1 MEQQS
6 RIHTRSLE
14 PFSFSITDQI
24 QSRYL
29 EALEDHHQRYTL
41 SHDGVHPIVHPG
53 ILLNQSNATRSP
65 SFGGPNTRW
74 IHVREQTY
82 FAAPARLNDELI
94 AEWHI
99 AEYRPRFGR
108 MLAKVACVVTRH
120 DGPVIIER
128 TMWGIHISGQRPM
141 RAESDR
147 AIPQADAVATTV
159 PSSIQPEPA
168 DRQIRG
174 RQKHVTSERIGL
186 FSGRTSQNLH
196 TDDQIAKAAG
206 LPAAAASA
214 TQGMGYL
221 CEFMIDNL
229 GEEWLSGGSW
239 RLIFRTPMM
248 SGDHVTALGRVIK
261 AGPTDRADKRT
272 MDLQLVN
279 QCGLQVAQG
288 TATYRRSPPGPHLP
302 SWTATTP
309 GSM

>member
-6 RIHTRSLE
+6 PIDIRSLE
-14 PFSFSITDQI
+14 PCSFSITDQI

-29 EALEDHHQRYTL
+29 EALEDYHQRYTL
-41 SHDGVHPIVHPG
+41 SREGVHPIVHPG

-65 SFGGPNTRW
+65 SFGEPNTRW

-99 AEYRPRFGR
+99 AEYRPRLGR
-108 MLAKVACVVTRH
+108 MFARVTCVVTHH

-128 TMWGIHISGQRPM
+128 TMWGFRISGPRPM
-141 RAESDR
+141 RAESYR
-147 AIPQADAVATTV
+147 AIPQADTVAASV
-159 PSSIQPEPA
+159 PFSMQPEPA

-174 RQKHVTSERIGL
+174 MRKHVTSERIRL
-186 FSGRTSQNLH
+186 FSGQTSQNLH

-206 LPAAAASA
+206 LPAAVASA

-239 RLIFRTPMM
+239 TLIFRNPIM
-248 SGDHVTALGRVIK
+248 SGDHISALGRVIK

-279 QCGLQVAQG
+279 QRGIQVAQG
-288 TATYRRSPPGPHLP
+288 TATYR
-302 SWTATTP
+302 
-309 GSM
+309 

>member
-1 MEQQS
+1 MEQQAPIS
-6 RIHTRSLE
+6 IRSLE

-29 EALEDHHQRYTL
+29 EALEDYHLRYAL
-41 SHDGVHPIVHPG
+41 SCDGVDPIVHPG

-65 SFGGPNTRW
+65 SFGEPNTRW

-108 MLAKVACVVTRH
+108 MLARVACVVTHH
-120 DGPVIIER
+120 DGPVVIER

-147 AIPQADAVATTV
+147 AIPQADAVAASV
-159 PSSIQPEPA
+159 PSSMQPEPD

-174 RQKHVTSERIGL
+174 RQKHVTSERIRL

-206 LPAAAASA
+206 LPAAVASA

-239 RLIFRTPMM
+239 RLIFRKPIV

-261 AGPTDRADKRT
+261 AAPTDRADKRI
-272 MDLQLVN
+272 MNLQLVN
-279 QCGLQVAQG
+279 QRGIQVAQG
-288 TATYRRSPPGPHLP
+288 TATYR
-302 SWTATTP
+302 
-309 GSM
+309 

>member
-6 RIHTRSLE
+6 RINVRSLA
-14 PFSFSITDQI
+14 PCSFSVTDQI

-29 EALEDHHQRYTL
+29 EALEDYHLRYTL
-41 SHDGVHPIVHPG
+41 SRDGGHPIVHPG

-65 SFGGPNTRW
+65 SFGEPNTRW

-82 FAAPARLNDELI
+82 FAAPARLDDELV

-108 MLAKVACVVTRH
+108 MLARVACVVTHH
-120 DGPVIIER
+120 DGPVVIER
-128 TMWGIHISGQRPM
+128 TMWGIRISGQRPM

-147 AIPQADAVATTV
+147 AIPEADNMTASIA
-159 PSSIQPEPA
+159 SSVQPEPA
-168 DRQIRG
+168 GRQIRG
-174 RQKHVTSERIGL
+174 RQKHVTSERIRL

-206 LPAAAASA
+206 LPAAVASA

-239 RLIFRTPMM
+239 MLIFRNPIV
-248 SGDHVTALGRVIK
+248 SGDHVTALGRVMQ
-261 AGPTDRADKRT
+261 AGPPDRADKRS
-272 MDLQLVN
+272 MDLRLVN
-279 QCGLQVAQG
+279 QRGIQVAQG
-288 TATYRRSPPGPHLP
+288 TATYP
-302 SWTATTP
+302 
-309 GSM
+309 